1 MFSSEVTFMSYKE
14 HKKEYISKYKKDK
27 LKRIPLDVT
36 KEKAE
41 LIKAHAAL
49 RSESVNGFIKRA
61 IDETIERD
69 NKQND

>member
-14 HKKEYISKYKKDK
+14 HKKEYISQYKKDK

-41 LIKAHAAL
+41 QIKAHAAL
-49 RSESVNGFIKRA
+49 HSESVNGFIKRA

-69 NKQND
+69 NRK